1 MDISIWFWVGFHA
14 IILVLLAIDL
24 GVFNRKAHA
33 ISVRE
38 AGIFSAIW
46 ISCALLFNTG
56 IYFFF
61 GPEKGLEFL
70 TGYLIEYSLSVD
82 NIFVFVLIFSSF
94 AVPARYQHRVLFW
107 GILGALIL
115 RGTLIGVGATLI
127 HQFEWILYIFGAFLV
142 IAGLRMLKSDDDE
155 HIDLE
160 NNRVLKLVRRFIP
173 ITNEY
178 HGQNFFI
185 REAGR
190 RVATPLFMV
199 LVLVEL
205 TDVMFALDSIP
216 AIFAITQDP
225 FIVYTS
231 NVFAILGLRSLYFL
245 LAGIVDKFIFL
256 RYGLAVI
263 LAFVG
268 VKLLLLDV
276 YHIPT
281 LLSLGVIAL
290 SLVVSI
296 LASLYVNRHREEV
309 KEAVTEGD

>member
-1 MDISIWFWVGFHA
+1 MDISIWFWLGFHA

-24 GVFNRKAHA
+24 GIFNRKAHA

-38 AGIFSAIW
+38 AGIFSAVW
-46 ISCALLFNTG
+46 ISCALLFNLG
-56 IYFFF
+56 IYYLF

-82 NIFVFVLIFSSF
+82 NIFVFVLIFSAF
-94 AVPARYQHRVLFW
+94 AVPAQYQHRVLFW
-107 GILGALIL
+107 GILGALLL
-115 RGTLIGVGATLI
+115 RGTLIGLGATLI
-127 HQFEWILYIFGAFLV
+127 HQLEWILYIFGAFLV
-142 IAGLRMLKSDDDE
+142 IAGLRMLRSDDDD
-155 HIDLE
+155 HVDLE
-160 NNRVLKLVRRFIP
+160 NNRVLNFVRRFIP
-173 ITNEY
+173 VSSEY

-185 REAGR
+185 REAGK

-199 LVLVEL
+199 LILVEL

-245 LAGIVDKFIFL
+245 LAGIVDKFVFL
-256 RYGLAVI
+256 RYGLAVV

-276 YHIPT
+276 FHIPT

-290 SLVVSI
+290 SLTVSI
-296 LASLYVNRHREEV
+296 MASLYVNRHQAV
-309 KEAVTEGD
+309 VDEAVKD

>member
-1 MDISIWFWVGFHA
+1 MDISIWFWLGFHA

-24 GVFNRKAHA
+24 GIFNRKAHA

-38 AGIFSAIW
+38 AGIFSAVW
-46 ISCALLFNTG
+46 ISCALLFNVG
-56 IYFFF
+56 IYYLF

-82 NIFVFVLIFSSF
+82 NIFVFVLIFSAF
-94 AVPARYQHRVLFW
+94 AVPAQYQHRVLFW
-107 GILGALIL
+107 GILGALLL
-115 RGTLIGVGATLI
+115 RGTLIGLGATLI

-142 IAGLRMLKSDDDE
+142 IAGLRMLRSDDDD
-155 HIDLE
+155 HVDLE
-160 NNRVLKLVRRFIP
+160 NNRVLNFVRRFIP
-173 ITNEY
+173 VSSEY

-185 REAGR
+185 REAGK

-199 LVLVEL
+199 LILVEL

-245 LAGIVDKFIFL
+245 LAGIVDKFVFL
-256 RYGLAVI
+256 RYGLAVV

-276 YHIPT
+276 FHIPT

-290 SLVVSI
+290 SLTVSI
-296 LASLYVNRHREEV
+296 MASLYVNRHQAV
-309 KEAVTEGD
+309 VDEAVKD

>member
-309 KEAVTEGD
+309 KEVVTEGD